1 MIDKGHSKLAP
12 MKHRDDLIRKYQAGQ
27 LSKEEWAWLID
38 DLRQNP
44 DYSAYQPILQ
54 QWQGAELA
62 KLLSPDDS
70 RRLLHVFQ
78 RRRQVYSEKSARRS
92 RLYYQAAAVSGLLL
106 IGAITWF
113 LLRSNPLVERTVG
126 YGEMKTLVLP
136 DSSVVTL
143 NANSTIRY
151 AMDWDTEDIRE
162 VWLDGEAYFS
172 VVHTQHD
179 QPFIVH
185 ITDDLRV
192 NVLGTEFNVK
202 DRRNE
207 AAIVLYEGKINLAID
222 RVREPSETIEMK
234 PGDLVE
240 VLEGT
245 KNVEKRV
252 ISAERYLAWR
262 DRMMIFE
269 KESLQKIARQLE
281 DIHGVTISIEND
293 SLASTRL
300 TGALPTENLETV
312 LVSLQ
317 VLIPMQVERNENQI
331 IFKQK

>member
-1 MIDKGHSKLAP
+1 
-12 MKHRDDLIRKYQAGQ
+12 MKYRDDLIRKYQTRQ
-27 LSKEEWAWLID
+27 LSKEEWAWLAD
-38 DLRQNP
+38 DLRQHP
-44 DYSAYQPILQ
+44 DHPAYEPILQ
-54 QWQGAELA
+54 QLWQETAST
-62 KLLSPDDS
+62 KRLSPGDS
-70 RRLLHVFQ
+70 QRLMRVFQ
-78 RRRQVYSEKSARRS
+78 ERRQAYSKKPVRRF
-92 RLYYQAAAVSGLLL
+92 RVYYQAAAVSGLLL
-106 IGAITWF
+106 VGAIIWF
-113 LLRSNPLVERTVG
+113 FLRSNPLVEHTVG
-126 YGEMKTLVLP
+126 YGEVQTLVLP

-151 AMDWDTEDIRE
+151 ATDWKAEEIRE

-185 ITDDLRV
+185 VTDDLRV

-207 AAIVLYEGKINLAID
+207 AAIVLYEGEINLAID
-222 RVREPSETIEMK
+222 RSLAPMETIKMK

-240 VLEGT
+240 VPKGAGH
-245 KNVEKRV
+245 VEKKV
-252 ISAERYLAWR
+252 INPERYLAWR

-269 KESLQKIARQLE
+269 KEPLQKIARQLE
-281 DIHGVTISIEND
+281 DIYGVTISIEHN
-293 SLASTRL
+293 SLANTRL

-317 VLIPMQVERNENQI
+317 ALMPMQVERNEKRI
-331 IFKQK
+331 VFKQK